1 MRVLG
6 LNYHEDRSSAVS
18 VHNQRVVGGLLTSS
32 TEFPR
37 SLVAELSD
45 PHQPFDYVVT
55 TSNRSFSEFK
65 LLTKAYTKTEP
76 VVVDYREALAMSS
89 IVMRDWDSC
98 AVMIVDG
105 YYCALGYYA
114 NSEFHWIR
122 EFSYPNSISLFYSAA
137 TRLLGFDPI
146 TEEHKTVEASEQGSP
161 TYADLIE
168 QQFVNVGD
176 GDYTLLHNLEHG
188 VGRGPLNLDIASSV
202 QAVFDKIIL
211 SLAGW
216 LSRHVKNKK
225 LAYAGR
231 ASANY
236 LTNTRL
242 ANSGYFNE
250 LSIQPLTSAAG
261 AAIGSASLISRP
273 IWDRIDIGAETTM
286 PITPEQLAAQLI
298 KGNII
303 AYNNN
308 RAEFTDRST
317 INRNWLAIPFKPVI
331 DTFRQQAGLTYTW
344 QQPYTICQEKDYS
357 LYYPNSNFNSMY
369 GQFASRSLTSTIN
382 SSKVVTTNLNR
393 NPFMNRVLELT
404 RAEGYP
410 ILISSPIESVQ

>member
-18 VHNQRVVGGLLTSS
+18 VHNQRVVGGLLTSN
-32 TEFPR
+32 TEFPQQ
-37 SLVAELSD
+37 LITELSD
-45 PHQPFDYVVT
+45 PHQSFDYVVT
-55 TSNRSFSEFK
+55 TSNRSLSEFK
-65 LLTKAYTKTEP
+65 LLTKPYTKAEP
-76 VVVDYREALAMSS
+76 VVVDYKEALAMSS
-89 IVMRDWDSC
+89 IAMRDWNSC
-98 AVMIVDG
+98 AVMIVDS

-114 NSEFHWIR
+114 DRQFHWIR
-122 EFSYPNSISLFYSAA
+122 EFSYPNSVSLFYSAA
-137 TRLLGFDPI
+137 TRLLGFDPL
-146 TEEHKTVEASEQGSP
+146 TEEYKTAEASEQGSP
-161 TYADLIE
+161 VYADLIE
-168 QQFVNVGD
+168 QRFVRVED

-188 VGRGPLNLDIASSV
+188 VGTGPLNLDIASSV
-202 QAVFDKIIL
+202 QTVFDKIIL

-216 LSRHVKNKK
+216 LSRYVSDKK

-261 AAIGSASLISRP
+261 AAIGSAALLSRP
-273 IWDRIDIGAETTM
+273 IWDRIDLGAETIM
-286 PITPEQLAAQLI
+286 DVTPEQLASQLL
-298 KGNII
+298 KGDII
-303 AYNNN
+303 AYSNN

-317 INRNWLAIPFKPVI
+317 LNRNWLAIPFKPI
-331 DTFRQQAGLTYTW
+331 ITKYRQQAGLIHSW
-344 QQPYTICQEKDYS
+344 QQPYNVCQKKDYN
-357 LYYPNSNFNSMY
+357 LYYFNANFNSMY
-369 GQFASRSLTSTIN
+369 GQFASRSLTETIN

-393 NPFMNRVLELT
+393 NPFINRVLELT